1 MQQPQ
6 SSVSAVKPAPW
17 EPWSKGSREE
27 KSLEKRCDGVEEMS
41 VGKEAIDIV
50 QKILMSCEVSCV
62 FVCRPL
68 TYVWILGH
76 ATSPYNKYPG
86 ML

>member
-27 KSLEKRCDGVEEMS
+27 KSLGKCCDGVEEMS
-41 VGKEAIDIV
+41 GGKEAIDIA
-50 QKILMSCEVSCV
+50 QMNLMSCVVSCV

-76 ATSPYNKYPG
+76 AATSYNKYPG

>member
-1 MQQPQ
+1 M
-6 SSVSAVKPAPW
+6 KPEPW

-27 KSLEKRCDGVEEMS
+27 KSLDKSCDGVEETS
-41 VGKEAIDIV
+41 IGKEAIDIA
-50 QKILMSCEVSCV
+50 QMNLSCVVSCV

-76 ATSPYNKYPG
+76 GMSPYNKYPG
-86 ML
+86 VL